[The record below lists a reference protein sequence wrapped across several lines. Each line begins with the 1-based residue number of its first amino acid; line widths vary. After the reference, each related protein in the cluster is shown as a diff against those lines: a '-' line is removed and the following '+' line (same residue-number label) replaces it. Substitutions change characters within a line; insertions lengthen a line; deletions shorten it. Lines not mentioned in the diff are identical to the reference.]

1 MRKFPID
8 APKRLV
14 IEAFENLGFVVVRER
29 EHISMSRLNA
39 DGTSTP
45 ITMPNHLKIKGSTL
59 RRVCTQGGI
68 TRDEFLAAYDK

>member
-1 MRKFPID
+1 MSKFPID

-14 IEAFENLGFVVVRER
+14 IEAFENLGFVIVRKR
-29 EHISMSRLNA
+29 EHISMLRLNA

-59 RRVCTQGGI
+59 RRVCAQGGI
-68 TRDEFLAAYDK
+68 TREEFLAVYNK